1 MAMYESRTTD
11 TSYRKYTMNSFQPR
25 RLTIRVLLL
34 TMTVLAAACSSVP
47 RETVELSYVMG
58 QDIRELQRSYDRM
71 IVDRFDTYRT
81 QREAYLE
88 DEWIPMF
95 LDDWVEQGRLIDTAR
110 GDVVWDEESGMFVE
124 PDRGEEQRQ
133 RLDTVLVWSREAV
146 GAIERKRREL
156 VDPLDEREAE
166 IRADVREAFDQI
178 LAANAHIT
186 AQLNSLRE
194 VEEVQQDITRRLQ
207 VDDELQRINEA
218 LSDTSGWAQSQLEEI
233 RDAGL

>member
-1 MAMYESRTTD
+1 
-11 TSYRKYTMNSFQPR
+11 MNSLQPR
-25 RLTIRVLLL
+25 KLTIRVLLL
-34 TMTVLAAACSSVP
+34 TMTFLAAACSSVP

-88 DEWIPMF
+88 EEWIPMF

-110 GDVVWDEESGMFVE
+110 GDVVWDAERRMFVE
-124 PDRGEEQRQ
+124 PDRGEDQQQ
-133 RLDTVLVWSREAV
+133 RLDTVLIWSREAV
-146 GAIERKRREL
+146 SAIERKRREL
-156 VDPLDEREAE
+156 LDPLDEREAE
-166 IRADVREAFDQI
+166 IRTDVREAFDQI

-218 LSDTSGWAQSQLEEI
+218 LSDTSSWAESQLEEL